1 MNLDH
6 QQIRRAFGRA
16 AQGYEPIAVL
26 QHQIEI
32 LLLERLE
39 QIKQMPARVLDIGAG
54 TGRASAAIKKHYPKS
69 EVIALDLALPMLH
82 KARQHT
88 SWLRPFRRVCGDAH
102 TVPIADGSMDLLFS
116 NLCLQWCENLREVF
130 SEFRRVLKPG
140 GWLLFSS
147 FGPDTLTELRQSWAA
162 VDNAPHVN
170 VFLDM
175 HDIGD
180 AMLAAGF
187 KNPVLD
193 VERYTLTYR
202 DARSLMQELK
212 AIGAGNA
219 HHSRNR
225 GLTGK
230 TRLQQMLGHYEQF
243 RSAEGLLPASYE
255 VIFAQAQAPDDSQP
269 RRNNEGE
276 IASVPVELLRA
287 SLRNKAK

>member
-16 AQGYEPIAVL
+16 ANGYEPVAVL
-26 QHQIEI
+26 QHQIEV

-39 QIKQMPARVLDIGAG
+39 QIRRAPTRVLDIGAG

-69 EVIALDLALPMLH
+69 EVIALDLALPMLY
-82 KARQHT
+82 KARQHK

-102 TVPIADGSMDLLFS
+102 TLPIADGSMDLLFS

-130 SEFRRVLKPG
+130 SEFRRVLKPD

-193 VERYTLTYR
+193 VEHYTLTYR
-202 DARSLMQELK
+202 DAQSLMRELK

-230 TRLQQMLGHYEQF
+230 NQLQQMLGHYEQF

-287 SLRNKAK
+287 SLRKK